1 MHILETGANN
11 QLKKMNFEL
20 YNAHFPLHTHIFHVF
35 FVWSIGS
42 QFMLLDFT
50 FENMNALI

>member
-20 YNAHFPLHTHIFHVF
+20 YNAHFPLHTHIFHVILC
-35 FVWSIGS
+35 V
-42 QFMLLDFT
+42 T
-50 FENMNALI
+50 YR